1 MSLKSIETFVLILKI
16 FQNDKNL
23 IKIILYIYSL
33 LCNIFIFI

>member
-33 LCNIFIFI
+33 LYNIFIFI